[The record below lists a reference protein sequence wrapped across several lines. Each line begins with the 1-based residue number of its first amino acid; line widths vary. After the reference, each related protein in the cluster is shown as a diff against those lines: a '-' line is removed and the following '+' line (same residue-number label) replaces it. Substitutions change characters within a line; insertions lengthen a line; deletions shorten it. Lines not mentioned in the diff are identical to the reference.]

1 MRSKV
6 DKKNDAIGHLLE
18 GELERERFLE
28 GGLER
33 GDRAIGNLAREQ
45 ESGRGVG
52 GGPRRGQNRGPG
64 EELEGDWRG
73 VT

>member
-1 MRSKV
+1 MV
-6 DKKNDAIGHLLE
+6 GHLLDEEME
-18 GELERERFLE
+18 GEGIWE